1 MMEDGALP
9 ALHAMCTY
17 TIFILISFHSV
28 WSKNG
33 SVHDEDC
40 IKAPFTMAL
49 FHDKGRTFYSS
60 GQRARMLNVVTRY
73 IYAFENMYRPFL
85 LLLFYFVSNTVT
97 EQRSCPNRDWPPPSH
112 LSCHLWKRRNFNR
125 VIDF

>member
-1 MMEDGALP
+1 MEDGALP

-49 FHDKGRTFYSS
+49 FHDKGQTFCSS
-60 GQRARMLNVVTRY
+60 GQRARMLNVVTRD
-73 IYAFENMYRPFL
+73 A
-85 LLLFYFVSNTVT
+85 VT
-97 EQRSCPNRDWPPPSH
+97 EQRSYPNRDWPPPSH
-112 LSCHLWKRRNFNR
+112 LSCQY
-125 VIDF
+125 